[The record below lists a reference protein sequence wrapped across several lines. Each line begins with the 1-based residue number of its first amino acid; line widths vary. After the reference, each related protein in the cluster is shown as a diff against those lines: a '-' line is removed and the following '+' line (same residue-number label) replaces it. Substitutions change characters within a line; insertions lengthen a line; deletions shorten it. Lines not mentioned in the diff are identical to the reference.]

1 MWDGLPHWPVPEVW
15 CGFWITGI
23 THGFVSAVL
32 DWKYE
37 WSLSRGR
44 GEQRRGENK
53 RSTWKDL
60 RTEPRRKKNKMSK
73 LLSLSDG
80 ALSRKDSYWFSKNQC
95 NLLIVLT
102 SLLKKEFNNLVN
114 KLIHFLAVKKS
125 LWSSW
130 ICISHLICQIP
141 PPIKTSVVVRL
152 SGPGKQT
159 DQIQIAAIFPDVL
172 HSVLEAQ
179 MLFSPCKSLSFRC
192 DQEENWREGW
202 KKSSHKQDIFQGN
215 NICWQTACVS
225 WPRINESIV
234 FGVAE
239 LSWSQSQLTLDGVHL
254 YRANDRWGQQPIKC
268 NLLHMLTQ
276 TLPRKWLNANIS
288 CCPVVVKVLWNMLFR
303 VDIWPLSIVK
313 SVDDQSG
320 SYELNL
326 SDFLKILRIATCG
339 RTFVASPSE
348 RKMAAMWMWST
359 VSHIIYNFLH
369 RSSVH
374 ISLGYPRNTQWRV
387 SIGTISLVVS
397 SSTEELVAPRSPKG
411 HHF

>member
-114 KLIHFLAVKKS
+114 KLIHFLSVKKS

-141 PPIKTSVVVRL
+141 PPHKNF
-152 SGPGKQT
+152 SGCQT
-159 DQIQIAAIFPDVL
+159 
-172 HSVLEAQ
+172 
-179 MLFSPCKSLSFRC
+179 FR
-192 DQEENWREGW
+192 
-202 KKSSHKQDIFQGN
+202 S
-215 NICWQTACVS
+215 WQTNRPNSNCSHFPWCVTLS
-225 WPRINESIV
+225 VGSSNAV
-234 FGVAE
+234 F
-239 LSWSQSQLTLDGVHL
+239 TL
-254 YRANDRWGQQPIKC
+254 Q
-268 NLLHMLTQ
+268 
-276 TLPRKWLNANIS
+276 
-288 CCPVVVKVLWNMLFR
+288 
-303 VDIWPLSIVK
+303 
-313 SVDDQSG
+313 
-320 SYELNL
+320 
-326 SDFLKILRIATCG
+326 
-339 RTFVASPSE
+339 
-348 RKMAAMWMWST
+348 
-359 VSHIIYNFLH
+359 III
-369 RSSVH
+369 
-374 ISLGYPRNTQWRV
+374 ISLRPRGKLERRLKKV
-387 SIGTISLVVS
+387 IS
-397 SSTEELVAPRSPKG
+397 
-411 HHF
+411 